1 MGVSLLEV
9 KMFQRESKHLLIFI
23 FCPVSLV
30 GKKKSVLA
38 EPESRTCVHFYVGCE
53 AEIFMTT
60 HVAC

>member
-30 GKKKSVLA
+30 GKKNLSLLSLNQGLV
-38 EPESRTCVHFYVGCE
+38 F
-53 AEIFMTT
+53 IFML
-60 HVAC
+60 AAKQKYL